1 MDTTEITSWIDANL
15 PETMLFIGGLLAL
28 LIVISYVKNDE
39 SWTYRFMMFLG
50 VIFGVIMLYEAVTMY
65 GTWRMATSLFVTI
78 AGFALVIRPFREV
91 HFAVIF
97 ALMVMVLVYIG
108 LGGLNGYMLF
118 DSFDL
123 TFLSEGWPRIIAAFL
138 CGAVVYMIFN
148 FVEAIVKLF
157 GKVLNWWPL
166 LMVLGIVCIV
176 ESAFMFLG
184 YGSILDYIDSSSL
197 GV

>member
-97 ALMVMVLVYIG
+97 ALMLY
-108 LGGLNGYMLF
+108 
-118 DSFDL
+118 
-123 TFLSEGWPRIIAAFL
+123 LS
-138 CGAVVYMIFN
+138 
-148 FVEAIVKLF
+148 
-157 GKVLNWWPL
+157 
-166 LMVLGIVCIV
+166 
-176 ESAFMFLG
+176 
-184 YGSILDYIDSSSL
+184 
-197 GV
+197 